1 MKQFNIIPEHALVA
15 YKQLMKLPKE
25 FVTRTFR
32 GKLLVEY
39 MTPLEKEGLDF
50 VQKSALIGT
59 LLGDATLQYGQSK
72 RCSLKFEQK
81 AFEDES
87 KNDYI
92 YFLYSIFH
100 DFVGTPPKKRYL
112 PGKILKSLW
121 FRTYSTELFDFY
133 AKQFY
138 SIDALGNRQKV
149 VPKNIHQWLN
159 PMVLS
164 FWFMDDGSFKGSGYV
179 LHTEGFLLPDIK
191 ILQQALGTV
200 FGLQTSVQTDKKPNA
215 VRTYYRLY
223 IGSAHKEK
231 FYNIVEPYILPSKEY
246 KTGITKKYIYLD
258 AEGKPMKE

>member
-1 MKQFNIIPEHALVA
+1 MKEFNTIPKHAIVA
-15 YKQLMKLPKE
+15 YNQLKKLPKE
-25 FVTRTFR
+25 FVTRALR

-39 MTPLEKEGLDF
+39 ITPLEKKGLDF

-81 AFEDES
+81 AFETES
-87 KNDYI
+87 KNVYL

-112 PGKILKSLW
+112 PGSLLKSLW

-149 VPKNIHQWLN
+149 VPKNIHHWLN
-159 PMVLS
+159 PMVLG
-164 FWFMDDGSFKGSGYV
+164 FWFMDDGSFNSPGYV

-191 ILQQALGTV
+191 VLQAALGSV
-200 FGLQTSVQTDKKPNA
+200 FGIHSTVHVDKK
-215 VRTYYRLY
+215 VKTGRTYYKLY
-223 IGSAHKEK
+223 IGVLHREK
-231 FYNIVEPYILPSKEY
+231 FHDIIKPYVLASKEY
-246 KTGITKKYIYLD
+246 KLGTLFIEADK
-258 AEGKPMKE
+258 AEKSIK